1 MLKGNKS
8 FLRIRNRYHGF
19 TLLEV
24 MVSISIIAIVFVAI
38 FEMHFTTLSMTQST
52 QFSITAPALAQQKMA
67 QFEQS
72 SFEDMA
78 ETSGDFGET
87 YPAYRWKIVIDP
99 VESEILGNISTDLK
113 KIDLTIFQ
121 SNERATFSIRT
132 YRLLR

>member
-1 MLKGNKS
+1 
-8 FLRIRNRYHGF
+8 
-19 TLLEV
+19 

-38 FEMHFTTLSMTQST
+38 YEMHFTTLSMTQST

-78 ETSGDFGET
+78 ETSGNFGET
-87 YPAYRWKIVIDP
+87 YPGYRWKIIIDP
-99 VESEILGNISTDLK
+99 VESEILGNIATDLK

-121 SNERATFSIRT
+121 PNEKATFSIRT
-132 YRLLR
+132 YRLFR